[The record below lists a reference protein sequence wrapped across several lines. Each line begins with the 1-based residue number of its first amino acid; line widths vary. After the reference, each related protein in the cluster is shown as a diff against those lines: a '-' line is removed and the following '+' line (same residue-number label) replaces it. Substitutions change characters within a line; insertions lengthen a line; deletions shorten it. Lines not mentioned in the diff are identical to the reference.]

1 MSYISVPF
9 LLTLHWGLGLPALS
23 RLEAL
28 VQAARKRCHAAVEL
42 QAQQPRGNLLGRKS
56 GSRAERV
63 HVHRI
68 VAHVLE
74 QARLPRCRS
83 PVGRGVARRR
93 YGRGKAAWPEAREL
107 REYVFC
113 RL

>member
-28 VQAARKRCHAAVEL
+28 VEAARKRCHAAVEL
-42 QAQQPRGNLLGRKS
+42 QAQQPRGHLLGRKS
-56 GSRAERV
+56 GARAERV

-74 QARLPRCRS
+74 QARLRCGWTAGS
-83 PVGRGVARRR
+83 RGFVRRR
-93 YGRGKAAWPEAREL
+93 YGRGKAARPEAREL
-107 REYVFC
+107 GKY
-113 RL
+113 